1 MIRGFAGCVRRT
13 YQRSGDSDWR
23 NQGQGVMWVGA
34 CGESKNVRRMFGEYE
49 TERRTTMSDLDQLLT
64 VAPDSPLG
72 KARTNAAA
80 AECELAHLDQQ
91 VRTLRNTR
99 ESLNKA
105 FRQAHYA
112 TNDATAYTYAQQIEA
127 LDRDIETHERMVRPL
142 RERVHAL
149 TTRLAQLE
157 KQFEQGYAAVE
168 ALRDLISSAEK

>member
-1 MIRGFAGCVRRT
+1 
-13 YQRSGDSDWR
+13 
-23 NQGQGVMWVGA
+23 MWVGA
-34 CGESKNVRRMFGEYE
+34 CGESKNVRRMFGEYK

-64 VAPDSPLG
+64 IAPDSPLG
-72 KARTNAAA
+72 QARAALRS

-157 KQFEQGYAAVE
+157 KRFEQGYAAVE